1 KLSRTW
7 GSSEAD
13 ARRHGSRTALANFTP
28 GEHESQPRE
37 GAMRLGGVRRSG
49 NVQDRRGMRGGVVG
63 GGIGALVVALIVMFM
78 GGDPGAVLQEEGGY
92 PTPGAGGAPAP
103 PPDDARADMVSRV
116 LATTEDAWSDIF
128 STMGSDYA
136 EPTLVLFTGATPSAC
151 GMGQSA
157 MGPFY
162 CPLDRTVYIDLSFY
176 DELRDRLGA
185 GGDFAQAYVIA
196 HEVGHHVQTLL
207 GISDQVRAAQ
217 QRVGRAEANE
227 LSVRQELQADCFAGV
242 WGNRTRALLDPDDPA
257 EALNAAAAIGDD
269 RLQQAT
275 QGRVVP
281 ESFTHGTSEQRRS
294 WFERGFRS
302 GDPQS
307 CDTFAA
313 GSL

>member
-1 KLSRTW
+1 
-7 GSSEAD
+7 
-13 ARRHGSRTALANFTP
+13 
-28 GEHESQPRE
+28 
-37 GAMRLGGVRRSG
+37 MRLGGVRRSG
-49 NVQDRRGMRGGVVG
+49 NVSDRRGMRGGLVG
-63 GGIGALVVALIVMFM
+63 GGLGAVVIAVVVMLL
-78 GGDPGAVLQEEGGY
+78 GGDPGEVLQQVD
-92 PTPGAGGAPAP
+92 PGPSNPAAAPS
-103 PPDDARADMVSRV
+103 PDDEAGVWVSRV
-116 LATTEDAWSDIF
+116 LATTEDAWHDIF
-128 STMGSDYA
+128 ASTGGQYE
-136 EPTLVLFTGATPSAC
+136 EPSLVLFSGATQSAC
-151 GMGQSA
+151 GLGQAA

-217 QRVGRAEANE
+217 QRVGRVEVNE